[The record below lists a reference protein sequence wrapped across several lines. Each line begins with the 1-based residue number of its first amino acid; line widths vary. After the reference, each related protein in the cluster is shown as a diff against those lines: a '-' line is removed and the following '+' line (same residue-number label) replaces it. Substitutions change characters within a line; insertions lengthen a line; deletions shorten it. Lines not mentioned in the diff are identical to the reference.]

1 MLCGIYKI
9 ENTLNGKIY
18 IGQAVDIIRRWAKH
32 LNDCA
37 NPNVDLYDGYF
48 YRSLRKY
55 GVENFTFQVVELCSQ
70 DELDCKEIYWIKKYD
85 SFNNGYNQ
93 TLGGSKASKVDREAF
108 FQYYTESQHS
118 MADIME
124 HFNICRETVSRVTN
138 ELSLE
143 PNWLIS
149 EDEKNMICNKYVNSD
164 CTILQLAKD
173 VGRDPQTISRILHK
187 NQIPIR
193 NGKVRKHDYYVYD
206 CNTSELLFMLS
217 QASLPQLCDE
227 LVNRNILD
235 GRVPKHS
242 TVWNHILRNGM
253 KLYDK
258 ITIRIGDD
266 I

>member
-1 MLCGIYKI
+1 
-9 ENTLNGKIY
+9 
-18 IGQAVDIIRRWAKH
+18 
-32 LNDCA
+32 
-37 NPNVDLYDGYF
+37 
-48 YRSLRKY
+48 
-55 GVENFTFQVVELCSQ
+55 
-70 DELDCKEIYWIKKYD
+70 
-85 SFNNGYNQ
+85 
-93 TLGGSKASKVDREAF
+93 
-108 FQYYTESQHS
+108 
-118 MADIME
+118 ME

-217 QASLPQLCDE
+217 QASLP
-227 LVNRNILD
+227 
-235 GRVPKHS
+235 
-242 TVWNHILRNGM
+242 
-253 KLYDK
+253 
-258 ITIRIGDD
+258 
-266 I
+266 